1 MLFTNANGET
11 ISNEAIRY
19 KFMFIPEDYKI
30 NLDKKYGKAL
40 VLSAIKGKIQKGM
53 SKELVKVAYGE
64 PSRVKKADYGEQWIY
79 NSYNVYFKNGLVTG
93 WN

>member
-1 MLFTNANGET
+1 
-11 ISNEAIRY
+11 
-19 KFMFIPEDYKI
+19 
-30 NLDKKYGKAL
+30 
-40 VLSAIKGKIQKGM
+40 M